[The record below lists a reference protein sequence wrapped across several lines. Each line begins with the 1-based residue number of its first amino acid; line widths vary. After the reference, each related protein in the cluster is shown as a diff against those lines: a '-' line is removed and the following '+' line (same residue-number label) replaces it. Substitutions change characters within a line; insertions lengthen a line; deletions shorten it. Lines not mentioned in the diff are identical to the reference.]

1 MAVMFFGQYL
11 VERSIVSRE
20 VLLKAIALQEQTN
33 LSFGDTAVA
42 MGLLTTVD
50 ADRINQ
56 AQRSQDLRIGDLSIQ
71 MGLLTEPQ
79 VMAILGEQKKSHL
92 YIGEAVVKAGGFSAE
107 ELEQYLLEFKA
118 DQAKYATDSVS
129 IPGGVT
135 QPEVW
140 EMMADLT
147 YKMLTRVA
155 RVTFRSETCRIVD
168 QLPPYPVVAAMAING
183 DIAVQYLFGCTVG
196 LQEKIAKAILVADD
210 VSSEDKE
217 VLDDTIMEFI
227 NVVCGNIVAKAV
239 QMGKRIDISPPELLD
254 GAAGMS
260 VAPTEK
266 CLMFPICL
274 ADGES
279 GSLALLIP
287 A

>member
-11 VERSIVSRE
+11 VERSIVSRD

-42 MGLLTTVD
+42 MGLLTALD

-79 VMAILGEQKKSHL
+79 VMEILAEQKKRHL
-92 YIGEAVVKAGGFSAE
+92 YIGEAVVKTGGLSAE
-107 ELEQYLLEFKA
+107 ELGRYLQEFKA
-118 DQAKYATDSVS
+118 DQAKYATDTVS
-129 IPGGVT
+129 IPGGVA

-155 RVTFRSETCRIVD
+155 RVTFHSEPCRMSD
-168 QLPPYPVVAAMAING
+168 QLPPYPIVAAMAING
-183 DIAVQYLFGCTVG
+183 DISVRYLFGCTAG

-210 VSSEDKE
+210 VSNEDKE

-254 GAAGMS
+254 GAAGFS
-260 VAPTEK
+260 VMPTEK
-266 CLMFPICL
+266 GLIFPIYL
-274 ADGES
+274 ADGDS